1 MAGNGARVAGRRG
14 THSGPEAAQL
24 GRSNIVAK
32 TELPMIEQR
41 RIEASIV
48 KSIYEELKREI
59 SEDAA
64 KRIIGAAIRKD
75 AIAQGKAYTGS
86 GKTSLSGFHS
96 LFPQWTANGAL
107 EVQIHEETDSV
118 LRYDV
123 VRCRYAEM
131 YREMG
136 LAEIGHL
143 LSCGRDGTFCTGYDP
158 RIRLT
163 RTRTIMQGASR
174 CDFSYRWVE
183 SAEEE
188 AERSGSESA
197 TGRSD
202 GSPPDARYRGCSQ
215 HRT

>member
-1 MAGNGARVAGRRG
+1 M
-14 THSGPEAAQL
+14 
-24 GRSNIVAK
+24 AK
-32 TELPMIEQR
+32 TELPIIEQR

-48 KSIYEELKREI
+48 KPIYEELKRELG
-59 SEDAA
+59 EEGA

-75 AIAQGKAYTGS
+75 AIAQGRAYAGS
-86 GKTSLSGFHS
+86 GKTSLAGFHA

-107 EVQIHEETDSV
+107 EVEVHEETDSL

-136 LAEIGHL
+136 LVEIGHL
-143 LSCGRDGTFCTGYDP
+143 LSCGRDGTFCTGYDS

-163 RTRTIMQGASR
+163 RTRTIMQGASH

-183 SAEEE
+183 DAEYGADRAACACAGPSDTE
-188 AERSGSESA
+188 ESA
-197 TGRSD
+197 
-202 GSPPDARYRGCSQ
+202 DAAGQ
-215 HRT
+215 

>member
-1 MAGNGARVAGRRG
+1 M
-14 THSGPEAAQL
+14 
-24 GRSNIVAK
+24 AK
-32 TELPMIEQR
+32 TDLPIIDQR

-48 KSIYEELKREI
+48 KPIYEELTRELG
-59 SEDAA
+59 EDRA

-75 AIAQGKAYTGS
+75 AIAQGKAYAGS
-86 GKTSLSGFHS
+86 GKTSLAGFHA

-107 EVQIHEETDSV
+107 EVEVHEETDTL

-143 LSCGRDGTFCTGYDP
+143 LSCGRDGTFCTGYDS

-163 RTRTIMQGASR
+163 RTRTIMQGASH

-183 SAEEE
+183 DAEEE
-188 AERSGSESA
+188 PHRADGPAATAPDSKEA
-197 TGRSD
+197 TGTAPR
-202 GSPPDARYRGCSQ
+202 
-215 HRT
+215 

>member
-1 MAGNGARVAGRRG
+1 M
-14 THSGPEAAQL
+14 
-24 GRSNIVAK
+24 AK
-32 TELPMIEQR
+32 TDLPIIEQR

-48 KSIYEELKREI
+48 KPIYEELKRELG
-59 SEDAA
+59 EERA
-64 KRIIGAAIRKD
+64 KRIIGAAIRKA
-75 AIAQGKAYTGS
+75 AIAQGRAYAGS
-86 GKTSLSGFHS
+86 GKTSLAGFHA

-107 EVQIHEETDSV
+107 EVEVHEETDTL

-143 LSCGRDGTFCTGYDP
+143 LSCGRDGTFCTGYDS

-163 RTRTIMQGASR
+163 RTRTIMQGASH

-183 SAEEE
+183 NAEDGADRAACASAGPSDTEEP
-188 AERSGSESA
+188 A
-197 TGRSD
+197 
-202 GSPPDARYRGCSQ
+202 DAAGQ
-215 HRT
+215 

>member
-1 MAGNGARVAGRRG
+1 M
-14 THSGPEAAQL
+14 
-24 GRSNIVAK
+24 AK
-32 TELPMIEQR
+32 TDLPIIEQR

-48 KSIYEELKREI
+48 KPIYEELKRELG
-59 SEDAA
+59 EEGAR
-64 KRIIGAAIRKD
+64 RIIGAAIRQD
-75 AIAQGKAYTGS
+75 AIAQGRAYAGP
-86 GKTSLSGFHS
+86 GKTSLAGFHA

-107 EVQIHEETDSV
+107 EVEVHEETETLV
-118 LRYDV
+118 RYDV

-143 LSCGRDGTFCTGYDP
+143 LSCGRDGTFCTGYDS

-183 SAEEE
+183 DAEDEAGPPTCASAGAPDTEEP
-188 AERSGSESA
+188 A
-197 TGRSD
+197 
-202 GSPPDARYRGCSQ
+202 DAANR
-215 HRT
+215 

>member
-1 MAGNGARVAGRRG
+1 M
-14 THSGPEAAQL
+14 
-24 GRSNIVAK
+24 AK
-32 TELPMIEQR
+32 TELPIIEQR

-48 KSIYEELKREI
+48 KPIYEELKRELG
-59 SEDAA
+59 EERA
-64 KRIIGAAIRKD
+64 KRIIGTAIRKD
-75 AIAQGKAYTGS
+75 AIAQGKAYAGS
-86 GKTSLSGFHS
+86 GKTSLAGFHA

-107 EVQIHEETDSV
+107 EVEVHEETDTR

-143 LSCGRDGTFCTGYDP
+143 LSCGRDGTFCTGYDS

-163 RTRTIMQGASR
+163 RTRTIMQGASH

-183 SAEEE
+183 DAKDGAGRPACDSAGPSDSEEPE
-188 AERSGSESA
+188 GASGDLEEPA
-197 TGRSD
+197 
-202 GSPPDARYRGCSQ
+202 GSVGQ
-215 HRT
+215 